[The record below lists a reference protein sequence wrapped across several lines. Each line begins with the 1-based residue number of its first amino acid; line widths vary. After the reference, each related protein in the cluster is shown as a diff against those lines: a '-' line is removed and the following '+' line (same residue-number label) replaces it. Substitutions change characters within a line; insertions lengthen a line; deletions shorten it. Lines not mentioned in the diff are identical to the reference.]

1 MTSFFKPYSLFCLI
15 FNLFV
20 IFWGAW
26 VRLSLSGDGCGESW
40 PLCNQS
46 LFPEG
51 VQAWIEWI
59 HRFSSGLAL
68 LFVLVL
74 WFLSTLIYS
83 KKQVSRFF
91 SFWSLIFILIE
102 AFIGAVLVLSGLV
115 ALNTKT
121 IRIFVLAI
129 HSVNSF
135 LLVGSLT
142 LAYKTSL
149 YENSLKPNSS
159 KKSSSLKDQ
168 IDFNK
173 PLIYFVLSFPLLA
186 LTGNIASLAGQL
198 FPTESLA
205 SALALDLMPAAHLS
219 LKIRPFHPLLA
230 CLFLIILSRLAF
242 KQKKLRLPLLAAAL
256 VVLVGFATLL
266 SLSPL
271 SMKIIHLVCAY
282 GLGIFLIW
290 RSMDI
295 KNEASKT
302 DKISQESKK

>member
-1 MTSFFKPYSLFCLI
+1 VSSFFRPYSLFCLL

-40 PLCNQS
+40 PLCNKS

-68 LFVLVL
+68 LFVLGL
-74 WFLSTLIYS
+74 WLFSTFIYS
-83 KKQVSRFF
+83 KRQIPRFF
-91 SFWSLIFILIE
+91 AFWSFLSILIE
-102 AFIGAVLVLSGLV
+102 AFIGAVLVLTGLV
-115 ALNTKT
+115 ALDTRA

-135 LLVGSLT
+135 LLVGNLSLT
-142 LAYKTSL
+142 YKASL
-149 YENSLKPNSS
+149 CESSLKSPY
-159 KKSSSLKDQ
+159 LKDQ
-168 IDFNK
+168 ISFNK

-198 FPTESLA
+198 FPTESLS
-205 SALALDLMPAAHLS
+205 SALALDLMPSAHLS

-230 CLFLIILSRLAF
+230 CLFLIVLTRLAF
-242 KQKKLRLPLLAAAL
+242 NQKKLWLPLLATAL
-256 VVLVGFATLL
+256 VVFVGFATLL

-271 SMKIIHLVCAY
+271 SMKMIHLLFAY
-282 GLGIFLIW
+282 SLGILLVWHSI
-290 RSMDI
+290 DI
-295 KNEASKT
+295 KKA
-302 DKISQESKK
+302 

>member
-1 MTSFFKPYSLFCLI
+1 MKTQKSASNFFKPYALFCLL
-15 FNLFV
+15 FNLLV

-40 PLCNQS
+40 PLCNES

-68 LFVLVL
+68 IFVLFL
-74 WFLSTLIYS
+74 WIFSVCVYS
-83 KKQVSRFF
+83 KKQAPRFF
-91 SFWSLIFILIE
+91 SFWSLLFLLIE
-102 AFIGAVLVLSGLV
+102 ALIGAVLVLSGLV

-121 IRIFVLAI
+121 IRILVLAI

-135 LLVGSLT
+135 LLIWSLT
-142 LAYKTSL
+142 LSYKTSL
-149 YENSLKPNSS
+149 YETGLK
-159 KKSSSLKDQ
+159 KAIGLKSQ
-168 IDFNK
+168 IVFNK

-198 FPTESLA
+198 FPTESLV
-205 SALALDLMPAAHLS
+205 SALALDFMPSAHLS

-230 CLFLIILSRLAF
+230 CLFLIVLTRLAF
-242 KQKKLRLPLLAAAL
+242 NQKKLALPLIATFL

-271 SMKIIHLVCAY
+271 SMKLIHLAFAY
-282 GLGIFLIW
+282 SLGILLVW
-290 RSMDI
+290 HSAEI
-295 KNEASKT
+295 K
-302 DKISQESKK
+302 QPQQ

>member
-1 MTSFFKPYSLFCLI
+1 MTSLFKKYSLFCLI
-15 FNLFV
+15 CNLFV

-40 PLCNQS
+40 PLCNES

-59 HRFSSGLAL
+59 HRFSSGMTL

-74 WFLSTLIYS
+74 WISSVFIYS
-83 KKQVSRFF
+83 KKQAPRFF

-102 AFIGAVLVLSGLV
+102 ALIGAILVLSGLV

-135 LLVGSLT
+135 FLIASLT
-142 LAYKTSL
+142 LSYKTSL
-149 YENSLKPNSS
+149 YETFYQTGS
-159 KKSSSLKDQ
+159 KKLSSLKEQ
-168 IDFNK
+168 LSFNK

-205 SALALDLMPAAHLS
+205 SALALDLMPSAHLS

-230 CLFLIILSRLAF
+230 CLFLIVLTRLSWS
-242 KQKKLRLPLLAAAL
+242 QKNLWLPLLATFL

-271 SMKIIHLVCAY
+271 SMKIIHLIFAY
-282 GLGIFLIW
+282 SLGILLVW
-290 RSMDI
+290 HSVDI
-295 KNEASKT
+295 KT
-302 DKISQESKK
+302 